1 MIKASIIGATGY
13 TGVELVRLL
22 SCHPQ
27 VELAALTSRSYEGE
41 QIEDLFPSL
50 KGKVEIACSPQDT
63 AQVVKES
70 DVVFVALPHGHSV
83 PVVQEAVRQG
93 KKVVDLGADFR
104 FRKAAVYEKWY
115 QLRHEAPELTAS
127 AVYGLPELYREQIKE
142 ASVVANPG
150 CYPTGSIL
158 ALAPALREGLVKPGT
173 IIIDAK
179 SGVSG
184 AGRKASITTH
194 FGEANENVNPYGV
207 ASHRHTPEIE
217 QELNA
222 LAGEEFAVSFTP
234 HLMPMTRGILA
245 TCYAALKE
253 DVSEEKLRQV
263 YEEFYR
269 GEPFVHLLPPGQWPH
284 TKWVYGSNRCL
295 LNLTVDRRT
304 RRLVVCSVIDNLVKG
319 ASGQAVQNM
328 NLLFDLPETGG
339 LDFNA
344 IYP

>member
-27 VELAALTSRSYEGE
+27 VELAMLTTRSYEGE
-41 QIEDLFPSL
+41 HIEDLFPSL

-63 AQVVKES
+63 ARVLKES

-83 PVVQEAVRQG
+83 PVVQEAVKQG

-104 FRKAAVYEKWY
+104 FRKAATYEEWY
-115 QLRHEAPELTAS
+115 QVKHEAPKLAAN
-127 AVYGLPELYREQIKE
+127 AVYGLPELYREQIKN

-158 ALAPALREGLVKPGT
+158 ALAPALRAGLIESNT

-184 AGRKASITTH
+184 AGRKASLVTH

-217 QELNA
+217 QELTA
-222 LAGEEFAVSFTP
+222 LAGEEFTISFTP

-245 TCYAALKE
+245 TCYATLKDE
-253 DVSEEKLRQV
+253 ISEEKLRQI
-263 YEEFYR
+263 YEEFYQ
-269 GEPFVHLLPPGQWPH
+269 GESFVHLLQPGQWPH

-295 LNLTVDRRT
+295 INLTADRRT
-304 RRLVVCSVIDNLVKG
+304 GRLVVCSAIDNLVKG
-319 ASGQAVQNM
+319 AAGQAVQNM
-328 NLLFDLPETGG
+328 NLLFGLPETSG